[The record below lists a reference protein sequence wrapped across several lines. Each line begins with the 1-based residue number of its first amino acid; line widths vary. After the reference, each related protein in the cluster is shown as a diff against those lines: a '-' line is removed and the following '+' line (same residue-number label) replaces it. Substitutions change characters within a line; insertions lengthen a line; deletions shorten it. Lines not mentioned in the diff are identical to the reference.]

1 MVSYVCLSSKKKKI
15 SPHLFHSKRR
25 GKRETSAEFL
35 FRCRGFSPNTAPSQP
50 VSIGSKIDISLPT
63 AAVRS
68 GPTATIFL
76 KFSREKGR
84 RCRPL
89 RQVFALGIPFQ
100 IIRLERGQTLVFC
113 RRLYLEN
120 KAVSCSGFPGPCAG
134 VAHAQRAPRDSAS
147 HHARL
152 DVLVGDLLVV
162 VGAAAG
168 GVHRRGR
175 HGVER
180 EDKLLS
186 VTHAG

>member
-1 MVSYVCLSSKKKKI
+1 MSRVF
-15 SPHLFHSKRR
+15 PQHS
-25 GKRETSAEFL
+25 TFSA
-35 FRCRGFSPNTAPSQP
+35 GFNRIKNRYFSTNSCSQIRP
-50 VSIGSKIDISLPT
+50 YCHH
-63 AAVRS
+63 
-68 GPTATIFL
+68 FF

-134 VAHAQRAPRDSAS
+134 AAHAQRAPRDSAS